1 VRRKSFSHVDIRQ
14 HVLVAGAPCPKPSC
28 LFLGIDCAEEKDFL
42 FLPQHTPLF
51 SKSIHVMTSP
61 SFDRRAFVY
70 GGAALLASSMAGVRA
85 QSRVPVRVGNIPV
98 VGAAPIFVVDKEGW
112 AREAGLDLALT
123 TFQSG
128 PNAIQALASGTIDV
142 YVAGIAPLG
151 VARSRGIDVKVV
163 AATAS
168 GENVFVGG
176 PRLVQHFAPGVAPAE
191 AFKRFRAAT
200 GKPAR
205 LATQPAGSVPNT
217 TLQYWL
223 WEVIKANR
231 EDVEVVAMG
240 IDATQQA
247 VLADAVE
254 GGIVR
259 EPALTIIQRSNP
271 GIKLLEVGDKLFPGQ
286 PGTVVG
292 VSGAF
297 LAKQPAAVQSLVDAL
312 VKAGDLL
319 TKDPDRAA
327 PAVAAN
333 LGKGLVELDII
344 KAALRSPATRFVIDP
359 REVIAPA
366 KAMEAYQVKLGSLKE
381 AANLD
386 DLFDVRFFE
395 RARRPG

>member
-1 VRRKSFSHVDIRQ
+1 
-14 HVLVAGAPCPKPSC
+14 
-28 LFLGIDCAEEKDFL
+28 
-42 FLPQHTPLF
+42 
-51 SKSIHVMTSP
+51 MTSP
-61 SFDRRAFVY
+61 LFERRAFFY
-70 GGAALLASSMAGVRA
+70 GATALLGASMTSASAQMA
-85 QSRVPVRVGNIPV
+85 RVPVRVGNIPV
-98 VGAAPIFVVDKEGW
+98 VGAAPIFVIDKEGW
-112 AREAGLDLALT
+112 AKEAGLDLALT

-176 PRLVQHFAPGVAPAE
+176 PRLVPYFAPGVAPAE

-205 LATQPAGSVPNT
+205 LATQPADSVPNT

-223 WEVIKANR
+223 WEVIKANHD
-231 EDVEVVAMG
+231 DVEVVAMG
-240 IDATQQA
+240 IDATQEA

-254 GGIVR
+254 GAIVR
-259 EPALTIIQRSNP
+259 EPALTILQNSNP
-271 GIKLLEVGDKLFPGQ
+271 GIKLLAVGDRLFSGQ

-297 LAKQPAAVQSLVDAL
+297 LARYPAAVQVLVDAL
-312 VKAGDLL
+312 VRAGDLL
-319 TKDPDRAA
+319 TRDPDRAA

-333 LGKGLVELDII
+333 LGKGIVELDII
-344 KAALRSPATRFVIDP
+344 KAALKSPATKFVINP
-359 REVIAPA
+359 REVIGPA
-366 KAMEAYQVKLGSLKE
+366 KAMESYQIKLGSIKK

-395 RARRPG
+395 KARRPG

>member
-1 VRRKSFSHVDIRQ
+1 MSSRPSLHPSSRRSFLAASTS
-14 HVLVAGAPCPKPSC
+14 LFAATALAGAP
-28 LFLGIDCAEEKDFL
+28 
-42 FLPQHTPLF
+42 
-51 SKSIHVMTSP
+51 
-61 SFDRRAFVY
+61 RAQ
-70 GGAALLASSMAGVRA
+70 GGAI
-85 QSRVPVRVGNIPV
+85 PVRVGNIPV
-98 VGAAPIFVVDKEGW
+98 VGVAPIFVAEKEGW
-112 AREAGLDLALT
+112 TKQAGLELAFT

-128 PNAIQALASGTIDV
+128 PLAIQALASGTIDV
-142 YVAGIAPLG
+142 YVAGVAPLG

-168 GENVFVGG
+168 GENVLVGG
-176 PRLVQHFAPGVAPAE
+176 PRLAQHYAPGVTPAE
-191 AFKRFRAAT
+191 AFARYRAAT

-223 WEVIKANR
+223 WEVAKARR
-231 EDVEVVAMG
+231 EDVEIVAMG

-254 GGIVR
+254 GATVR

-297 LAKQPAAVQSLVDAL
+297 LAKHPQAVQDLVNAL
-312 VKAGDLL
+312 VRAGDFL
-319 TKDPDRAA
+319 TRDPDRAA
-327 PAVAAN
+327 PHVAAH
-333 LGKGLVELDII
+333 LAKGIVDIEII
-344 KAALRSPATRFVIDP
+344 KAALKSPATKFVIDP
-359 REVIAPA
+359 NSVIGPA

-381 AANLD
+381 AAPLD
-386 DLFDVRFFE
+386 DLFDTRFFDK
-395 RARRPG
+395 AWRPG

>member
-1 VRRKSFSHVDIRQ
+1 M
-14 HVLVAGAPCPKPSC
+14 
-28 LFLGIDCAEEKDFL
+28 
-42 FLPQHTPLF
+42 TPTF
-51 SKSIHVMTSP
+51 VP
-61 SFDRRAFVY
+61 RRAFLA
-70 GGAALLASSMAGVRA
+70 GGASLLAAPAILSRTVAA
-85 QSRVPVRVGNIPV
+85 QGARVPVRVGNIPV
-98 VGAAPIFVVDKEGW
+98 IGVAPILVADKEGW
-112 AREAGLDLALT
+112 AKEAGLDLAFT

-128 PNAIQALASGTIDV
+128 PHAIQALASGTVDV

-163 AATAS
+163 AATAT
-168 GENVFVGG
+168 GENVFVGS
-176 PRLVQHFAPGVAPAE
+176 PRLAQHFAEGVTPAE
-191 AFKRFRAAT
+191 AFKRYRAAT
-200 GKPAR
+200 GKAAR

-254 GGIVR
+254 GATVR
-259 EPALTIIQRSNP
+259 EPALSIIQKNNP
-271 GIKLLEVGDKLFPGQ
+271 GIKLIEVGDKLFPGQ

-297 LAKQPAAVQSLVDAL
+297 LAKHPAAVQSLVDTL
-312 VKAGDLL
+312 VRAGDLL
-319 TKDPDRAA
+319 TRDPDRAA
-327 PAVAAN
+327 PAVAAT
-333 LGKGLVELDII
+333 LAKGIVDLEII
-344 KAALRSPATRFVIDP
+344 QAALKSPATKFVIDP
-359 REVIAPA
+359 RAVIAPA

-395 RARRPG
+395 KARRPG

>member
-1 VRRKSFSHVDIRQ
+1 MSLSSFR
-14 HVLVAGAPCPKPSC
+14 
-28 LFLGIDCAEEKDFL
+28 
-42 FLPQHTPLF
+42 
-51 SKSIHVMTSP
+51 
-61 SFDRRAFVY
+61 RRAFLA
-70 GGAALLASSMAGVRA
+70 GGASLLASPAVRA
-85 QSRVPVRVGNIPV
+85 QGARVPIRIGNIPII
-98 VGAAPIFVVDKEGW
+98 GAAPIFVVDKEGW
-112 AREAGLDLALT
+112 AKEAGLDLTLT

-128 PNAIQALASGTIDV
+128 PHAIQALASGTLDA

-151 VARSRGIDVKVV
+151 VARSRGVDVKVV

-168 GENVFVGG
+168 GENVFVAV
-176 PRLVQHFAPGVAPAE
+176 PRLAQHFAQGVAPAE
-191 AFKRFRAAT
+191 AFKRYKAAT

-254 GGIVR
+254 GATVR
-259 EPALTIIQRSNP
+259 EPALTIIQKSNP
-271 GIKLLEVGDKLFPGQ
+271 GIKLVEVGDKLFPGQ
-286 PGTVVG
+286 PGTVVA
-292 VSGAF
+292 VTGA
-297 LAKQPAAVQSLVDAL
+297 LIAKQPAAVQALVDAL
-312 VKAGDLL
+312 VRARDLL
-319 TKDPDRAA
+319 TRDPDKAA

-333 LGKGLVELDII
+333 LAKGIVDIEI
-344 KAALRSPATRFVIDP
+344 IRTALKSPATKFVIDP
-359 REVIAPA
+359 REVIAPS

-381 AANLD
+381 AAPLD

-395 RARRPG
+395 KARRRG

>member
-1 VRRKSFSHVDIRQ
+1 MIPTFVQ
-14 HVLVAGAPCPKPSC
+14 
-28 LFLGIDCAEEKDFL
+28 
-42 FLPQHTPLF
+42 
-51 SKSIHVMTSP
+51 
-61 SFDRRAFVY
+61 RRAFLA
-70 GGAALLASSMAGVRA
+70 GGASFLAAPAILSRTAAA
-85 QSRVPVRVGNIPV
+85 QGARVPVRVGNIPV
-98 VGAAPIFVVDKEGW
+98 IGVAPILVADKEGW
-112 AREAGLDLALT
+112 AKEAGLDLAFT

-128 PNAIQALASGTIDV
+128 PHAIQALASGTVDV

-168 GENVFVGG
+168 GENVFVGS
-176 PRLVQHFAPGVAPAE
+176 PRLAQHFADGVTPAE
-191 AFKRFRAAT
+191 AFKRYRTTT

-223 WEVIKANR
+223 WEVIKADR
-231 EDVEVVAMG
+231 EDVEIVAMG

-254 GGIVR
+254 GATVR
-259 EPALTIIQRSNP
+259 EPALSIIQKNNP
-271 GIKLLEVGDKLFPGQ
+271 GIKLIEVGDKLFPGQ

-297 LAKQPAAVQSLVDAL
+297 LAKHPAAVQSLVDTL
-312 VKAGDLL
+312 VRAGDLL
-319 TKDPDRAA
+319 TRDPDRAA
-327 PAVAAN
+327 PAVAAT
-333 LGKGLVELDII
+333 LAKGIVDLEII
-344 KAALRSPATRFVIDP
+344 KAALKSPATKFVIDP
-359 REVIAPA
+359 REVIGPA

-395 RARRPG
+395 KARRPG

>member
-1 VRRKSFSHVDIRQ
+1 
-14 HVLVAGAPCPKPSC
+14 
-28 LFLGIDCAEEKDFL
+28 
-42 FLPQHTPLF
+42 
-51 SKSIHVMTSP
+51 MTST
-61 SFDRRAFVY
+61 FVQRRAFLA
-70 GGAALLASSMAGVRA
+70 GGASLLAAPAILSRTAAA
-85 QSRVPVRVGNIPV
+85 QGARVPVRVGNIPV
-98 VGAAPIFVVDKEGW
+98 IGVAPILVADKEGW
-112 AREAGLDLALT
+112 AKEAGLDLAFT

-128 PNAIQALASGTIDV
+128 PHAIQALASGTVDV

-163 AATAS
+163 AATAT
-168 GENVFVGG
+168 GENVFVGS
-176 PRLVQHFAPGVAPAE
+176 PRLAQHFADGVTAAE
-191 AFKRFRAAT
+191 AFKRYRAAT
-200 GKPAR
+200 GKAAR

-247 VLADAVE
+247 VLADVVE
-254 GGIVR
+254 GATVR
-259 EPALTIIQRSNP
+259 EPALSIIQKNNP
-271 GIKLLEVGDKLFPGQ
+271 GIKLIEVGDKLFPGQ

-297 LAKQPAAVQSLVDAL
+297 LAKHPVAVQSLVDSL
-312 VKAGDLL
+312 VRAGDLL
-319 TKDPDRAA
+319 TRDPDRAA
-327 PAVAAN
+327 PAVAAT
-333 LGKGLVELDII
+333 LAKGIVDLEII
-344 KAALRSPATRFVIDP
+344 KAALKSPATKFVIDP
-359 REVIAPA
+359 RQVIAPA

-395 RARRPG
+395 KARRPG

>member
-1 VRRKSFSHVDIRQ
+1 MIPTFVQ
-14 HVLVAGAPCPKPSC
+14 
-28 LFLGIDCAEEKDFL
+28 
-42 FLPQHTPLF
+42 
-51 SKSIHVMTSP
+51 
-61 SFDRRAFVY
+61 RRAFIA
-70 GGAALLASSMAGVRA
+70 GGASLLAAPAILSRTTAA
-85 QSRVPVRVGNIPV
+85 QGGRVPVRVGNIPIIGV
-98 VGAAPIFVVDKEGW
+98 APILVADKEGW
-112 AREAGLDLALT
+112 AKEAGLDLAFT

-128 PNAIQALASGTIDV
+128 PHAIQALASGTVDV

-163 AATAS
+163 AATAT
-168 GENVFVGG
+168 GENVFVGS
-176 PRLVQHFAPGVAPAE
+176 PRLAQHFAEGVTPAE
-191 AFKRFRAAT
+191 AFKRYRAAT

-254 GGIVR
+254 GATVR
-259 EPALTIIQRSNP
+259 EPALSIIQKNNP
-271 GIKLLEVGDKLFPGQ
+271 GIKLIEVGDKLFPGQ

-297 LAKQPAAVQSLVDAL
+297 LAKHPAAVQSLVDSL
-312 VKAGDLL
+312 VRAGDLL
-319 TKDPDRAA
+319 KRDPDRAA
-327 PAVAAN
+327 PAVAAT
-333 LGKGLVELDII
+333 LAKGIVDLEII
-344 KAALRSPATRFVIDP
+344 KAALKSPATKFIIDP
-359 REVIAPA
+359 REVIGPA

-386 DLFDVRFFE
+386 ELFDVRFFE
-395 RARRPG
+395 KARRPG